1 MDEMKGIVTWKLGHL
16 GHGKSTLVSIE
27 GELEDIV
34 TNMIVSFVEAVEQ
47 KIHVPVL
54 VRCSSGMDQISD
66 VSLNCGSLEE
76 CPVSLGVQMAKS
88 FRLIHRVS

>member
-16 GHGKSTLVSIE
+16 GHGKSNLVSIE
-27 GELEDIV
+27 GKLEGVV
-34 TNMIVSFVEAVEQ
+34 TNMIDSGVEAVEE
-47 KIHVPVL
+47 KINAPVL
-54 VRCSSGMDQISD
+54 VRCSSGVDQISD